1 MMRCSLLILAFLFLL
16 ISHAD
21 SQKYLII
28 EKAGSPKTERI
39 AIFDDIK
46 FQLKDDDKGW
56 YTRQIL
62 DLNADAQLILLGDT
76 WMPVSDIS
84 RLYLKRKR
92 VLPMILSGAL
102 AGGGASMIL
111 GDLYYTV
118 VKKQPELT
126 QGGIEFG
133 LLNIAVGTALR
144 FLWGPIKYDLG
155 KKTRLRVID
164 ITYRSTSAN

>member
-1 MMRCSLLILAFLFLL
+1 MRILTLLFLFTLAFSFH
-16 ISHAD
+16 ISA
-21 SQKYLII
+21 QKYLII
-28 EKAGSPKTERI
+28 ERTGTPKTEKI
-39 AIFDDIK
+39 AVFDEIK

-111 GDLYYTV
+111 GDLYYTL
-118 VKKQPELT
+118 VKNQPELT

-133 LLNIAVGTALR
+133 LVNIAVGTALR